1 MAQYTIDLSD
11 RVIKD
16 LDEFAARNQISRSD
30 AMRRVLAFLPI
41 ANEVSKSGKKLAII
55 RDDDDDTVVEMEIT
69 DI

>member
-1 MAQYTIDLSD
+1 MTQYTIDLSD

-41 ANEVSKSGKKLAII
+41 ANEVRTRKKLAII
-55 RDDDDDTVVEMEIT
+55 RDDDDNAVVETEIT

>member
-16 LDEFAARNQISRSD
+16 LDEFAARNQISQSD